1 MCLVIIGELPG
12 ESMERFSMHKAK
24 PVTYP
29 LANHFKMSLQH
40 YTLIVKDKEE
50 MKMVSYASVLG
61 NLMYAMICTSSDIG
75 VRSRIISNPGR
86 STG

>member
-1 MCLVIIGELPG
+1 M
-12 ESMERFSMHKAK
+12 
-24 PVTYP
+24 
-29 LANHFKMSLQH
+29 NLQH